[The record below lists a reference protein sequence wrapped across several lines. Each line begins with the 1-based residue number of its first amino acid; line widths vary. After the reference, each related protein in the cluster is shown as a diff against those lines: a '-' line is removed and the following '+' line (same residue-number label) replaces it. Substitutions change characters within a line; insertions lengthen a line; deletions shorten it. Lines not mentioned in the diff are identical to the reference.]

1 MDNIEITAYLKTHC
15 GWSRGVRAVL
25 AKYNIP
31 YQEKDI
37 IKNPDFR
44 FEMEQLSGQ
53 PLSPC
58 VIVNGTMLADVSGE
72 ELEGYLLENGLV
84 ASTEKSTDIPLN
96 APCTNEEHE
105 AMVKMKL

>member
-1 MDNIEITAYLKTHC
+1 M
-15 GWSRGVRAVL
+15 RAVL
-25 AKYNIP
+25 AKYNVP

-44 FEMEQLSGQ
+44 FEMDQLSGQ

-58 VIVNGTMLADVSGE
+58 VVVNGTMLADISGE

-84 ASTEKSTDIPLN
+84 ASSEKSTDIPLN

>member
-37 IKNPDFR
+37 IKNPEFR

-58 VIVNGTMLADVSGE
+58 VIVNGTMLADISGE

-84 ASTEKSTDIPLN
+84 ASTDKSTDIPLN
-96 APCTNEEHE
+96 APCS
-105 AMVKMKL
+105 

>member
-1 MDNIEITAYLKTHC
+1 MDNIEVTAYLKTHC

-25 AKYNIP
+25 AKYNVP

-58 VIVNGTMLADVSGE
+58 VIVNGTMLADISGE
-72 ELEGYLLENGLV
+72 ELEGYLLENGLA